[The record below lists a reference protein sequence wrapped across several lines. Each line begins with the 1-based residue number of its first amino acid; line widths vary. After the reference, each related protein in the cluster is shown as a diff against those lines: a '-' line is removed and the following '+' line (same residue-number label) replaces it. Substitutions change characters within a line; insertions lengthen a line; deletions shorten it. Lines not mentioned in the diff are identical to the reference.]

1 MLAWEVPTCENS
13 LCADLPSPVSPVG
26 ESTEEDPVA
35 GEVGHA
41 NQGEVMEPEVA
52 WQASLPAFIL
62 HHLGHVGPKL
72 R

>member
-1 MLAWEVPTCENS
+1 MPTCENS
-13 LCADLPSPVSPVG
+13 LCTDLPSPLPTVG
-26 ESTEEDPVA
+26 ESAEEDQVA

-52 WQASLPAFIL
+52 WQASLPAFL
-62 HHLGHVGPKL
+62 HHHLGQLGSQL